1 MRKIFLLLIFS
12 LDSYSDISNDLNDFF
27 NNELS
32 FIQTSKNKL
41 NNISEESKGIYK
53 KNTNESVIIE
63 VNYPF
68 RETYLINQ
76 NEIKIHDHEFD
87 QVKRVSINKIN
98 NNLIIDYLI
107 NGFPE
112 DFKNKINESEIEF
125 SLDFVNKNTL
135 RIKFKDNMEIDNVIE
150 FIKDD

>member
-53 KNTNESVIIE
+53 KNTNESLIIE

>member
-1 MRKIFLLLIFS
+1 LRKIFLLLIFS

-87 QVKRVSINKIN
+87 QVKRVPINKIN

>member
-87 QVKRVSINKIN
+87 QVKRVPINKIN

>member
-53 KNTNESVIIE
+53 KNTNESLIIE

-98 NNLIIDYLI
+98 KNLIIDYLI

>member
-1 MRKIFLLLIFS
+1 LRKIFLLLIFS

>member
-98 NNLIIDYLI
+98 KNLIIDYLI